1 MEKGDIFN
9 VVFLAIINVIFLVAG
24 IFFNSIVIISLWR
37 SRQLRR
43 KLCYFV
49 IFVLSCFD
57 LAVVAITHPF
67 LITSAVYYSLEDVN
81 KTREHTRK
89 LLTFTLYGFSM
100 FALLTLNVERFL
112 ALTCP
117 FFHQA
122 SITKTRLICVQA
134 LGMAITVG
142 ILPVVYF
149 DIQIIANTIIAGC
162 QIMLL
167 VFSMSSNYKLFKI
180 AKSKR
185 DDERVAPIA
194 AMSGSDNRNNRIL
207 NLKSISACSLTVG
220 CFFVCSFPQ
229 MIYSVLRLA
238 IDVLP
243 YDREIWLFN
252 LWSSTIFSMNS
263 TFNCLIFFWSNSILR
278 REGLKI
284 INAFR

>member
-9 VVFLAIINVIFLVAG
+9 VVFLCIINVIFLVAG

-57 LAVVAITHPF
+57 LVVVAITHPF
-67 LITSAVYYSLEDVN
+67 LITSAVYYSFEDVN
-81 KTREHTRK
+81 ETRKHTRK

-134 LGMAITVG
+134 FGMAITVG
-142 ILPVVYF
+142 ILPVLYF
-149 DIQIIANTIIAGC
+149 DMQIIANTIIAGC

-167 VFSMSSNYKLFKI
+167 VFSMSLNYKLFKI
-180 AKSKR
+180 AKSKLH
-185 DDERVAPIA
+185 DERVAPIVA
-194 AMSGSDNRNNRIL
+194 TSGSDNRNNRIL
-207 NLKSISACSLTVG
+207 NLKSISACSLAVG
-220 CFFVCSFPQ
+220 CFFVCSCPQ
-229 MIYSVLRLA
+229 MIYSILRLA
-238 IDVLP
+238 IEVLP

-263 TFNCLIFFWSNSILR
+263 TFNCLIFFWRNSILR

-284 INAFR
+284 INGFR